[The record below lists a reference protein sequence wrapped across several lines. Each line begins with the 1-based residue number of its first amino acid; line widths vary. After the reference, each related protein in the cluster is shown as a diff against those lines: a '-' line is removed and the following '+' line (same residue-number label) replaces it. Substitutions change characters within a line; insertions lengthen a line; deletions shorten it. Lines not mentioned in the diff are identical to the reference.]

1 MCVIVPDLKLEHAE
15 VLPKKKLEVLQY
27 NNFFILK
34 YQDAASQW
42 SKKRKS
48 IITCLWTSSY
58 TFTNKVCCTVQ
69 MILNYMPNEMTIDVH
84 TGKVHQIVRVG
95 DNVDLMCSFIH

>member
-1 MCVIVPDLKLEHAE
+1 
-15 VLPKKKLEVLQY
+15 
-27 NNFFILK
+27 
-34 YQDAASQW
+34 
-42 SKKRKS
+42 
-48 IITCLWTSSY
+48 
-58 TFTNKVCCTVQ
+58 

>member
-1 MCVIVPDLKLEHAE
+1 MCVIVPDPKLEHAE

-42 SKKRKS
+42 SKKEIQLFYVFGHHR
-48 IITCLWTSSY
+48 THL
-58 TFTNKVCCTVQ
+58 
-69 MILNYMPNEMTIDVH
+69 
-84 TGKVHQIVRVG
+84 QIKFVV
-95 DNVDLMCSFIH
+95 LYKWS

>member
-1 MCVIVPDLKLEHAE
+1 MCVIVPDPKLEHAE

-42 SKKRKS
+42 SKKEIQLLHVFGHHRTHLQ
-48 IITCLWTSSY
+48 I
-58 TFTNKVCCTVQ
+58 VCCTVQ

>member
-1 MCVIVPDLKLEHAE
+1 MCVIVPDPKLEHAE

-42 SKKRKS
+42 SKKE
-48 IITCLWTSSY
+48 LNY
-58 TFTNKVCCTVQ
+58 Y
-69 MILNYMPNEMTIDVH
+69 MILDIIVH
-84 TGKVHQIVRVG
+84 IYK
-95 DNVDLMCSFIH
+95 